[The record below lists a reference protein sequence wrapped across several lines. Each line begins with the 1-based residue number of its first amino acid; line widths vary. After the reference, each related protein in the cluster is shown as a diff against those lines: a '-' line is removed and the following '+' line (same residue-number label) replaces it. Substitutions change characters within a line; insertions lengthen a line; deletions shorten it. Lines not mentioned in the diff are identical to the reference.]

1 MEKKKEKRID
11 KITKSDRFKKIAS
24 KRMQNVLLE
33 MTRLNNCSNT
43 HRYEYSRNDVR
54 KMMSTLRDKVKEI
67 SASYEKGLNKN
78 QAKFKF

>member
-1 MEKKKEKRID
+1 MKNKNKKDILS
-11 KITKSDRFKKIAS
+11 KSERFKKIAS

-54 KMMSTLRDKVKEI
+54 MMTNTLREKMKEI